1 MSLEVVLKSLMERPL
16 LAQNGPS
23 IGRRYPL

>member
-1 MSLEVVLKSLMERPL
+1 MSLEAASKSLMERPL